1 MDEKFVNKCFEN
13 WKAIVEYIEKQ
24 YENLPVSRDFALDF
38 VTKPNERTIMFE
50 LTVNTFGA
58 VYLKSDDREHYSD
71 FLNIFKLDDVTKAKC
86 TDMRKK
92 ETISIFCHC
101 IETICKD
108 WDKIKEAI
116 TKSQEGYHA
125 VMNFSV
131 GRGSEKSYCVL
142 LTQSASQTTRE
153 RLEVMCRINDGF
165 EIAREDLRIR
175 GPGEF
180 FGQRQSGVPGLR
192 IAELGADM
200 KLLSDAHDAAL
211 ALLAQDPQ
219 LSAPENAVLR
229 SRITTLLESERT

>member
-38 VTKPNERTIMFE
+38 VTKPNERTIIFE

-58 VYLKSDDREHYSD
+58 VYLKSNDKEDYSD

-131 GRGSEKSYCVL
+131 GRGSEIQRFNFHFDIGTRSSQL
-142 LTQSASQTTRE
+142 QELT
-153 RLEVMCRINDGF
+153 VP
-165 EIAREDLRIR
+165 DLTLK
-175 GPGEF
+175 EAK
-180 FGQRQSGVPGLR
+180 V
-192 IAELGADM
+192 IAEGICEGL
-200 KLLSDAHDAAL
+200 KFKYKT
-211 ALLAQDPQ
+211 P
-219 LSAPENAVLR
+219 AVWV
-229 SRITTLLESERT
+229 SIEGESETLFKIS